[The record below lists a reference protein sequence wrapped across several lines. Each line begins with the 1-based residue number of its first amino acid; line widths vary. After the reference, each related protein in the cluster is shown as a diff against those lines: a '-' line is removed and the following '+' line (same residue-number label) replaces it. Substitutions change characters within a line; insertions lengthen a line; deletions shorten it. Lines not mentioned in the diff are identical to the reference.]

1 MDLQHLR
8 RIGLPTVGEG
18 HETTET
24 CERRPEIFNRR
35 VLAVMPTHSE
45 FDEEAVAAAA
55 AGLPVA
61 RFTLTNEVT
70 LAGLPEKGPGDPF
83 VGIFRGFMLSKQRRQ
98 FLHDKLRGLGVEPAE
113 YAAAHLFPATFA
125 ALRPLSPRAEWVSVD
140 PKRVQ
145 PANFAEVVQS
155 VSGWG
160 CPYVLLKDFVKSA
173 KAHGQRFM
181 KVPVDGDLSE
191 LACDFVAARGSQF
204 NEGVVFK
211 EYVDLVRYP
220 ARGEPTTNEWRL
232 WFMQGLL
239 VEASPNSF
247 QGDAAVPPPEALLAE
262 VAKMAKCIPN
272 PYITIDVAEAETG
285 WIVLEA
291 GDGGVSGPAPGQDL
305 RHHWQLL
312 AAHFGKADGPSA

>member
-1 MDLQHLR
+1 
-8 RIGLPTVGEG
+8 
-18 HETTET
+18 
-24 CERRPEIFNRR
+24 
-35 VLAVMPTHSE
+35 
-45 FDEEAVAAAA
+45 
-55 AGLPVA
+55 
-61 RFTLTNEVT
+61 
-70 LAGLPEKGPGDPF
+70 
-83 VGIFRGFMLSKQRRQ
+83 
-98 FLHDKLRGLGVEPAE
+98 PAE

-125 ALRPLSPRAEWVSVD
+125 ALRPLSPRAAWVSVD
-140 PKRVQ
+140 PNRVQ

-232 WFMQGLL
+232 WLRDPTMDSPRRNFVHGRASKFMQGLL

-247 QGDAAVPPPEALLAE
+247 QGDAAVPPSEALLAE